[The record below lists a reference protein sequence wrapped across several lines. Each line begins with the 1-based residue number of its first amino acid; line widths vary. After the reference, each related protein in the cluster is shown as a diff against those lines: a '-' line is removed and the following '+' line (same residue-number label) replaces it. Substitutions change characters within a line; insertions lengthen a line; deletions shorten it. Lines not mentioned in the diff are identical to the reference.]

1 MKKTF
6 VVVALAAIICIVAVF
21 AHNTT
26 SAAPNSKAFVGAWER
41 FSSKTATGEPAEE
54 RLVRSFLIF
63 SADGHYSQT
72 VLPAGREKL
81 DKPLPEITK
90 EELLN
95 RFTGVLATYGSY
107 AIAENKLTRKIMTAT
122 SPNVEGTEF
131 SQAFRF
137 EGEVL
142 ILSSTTV
149 GSKGEARFRRV
160 K

>member
-21 AHNTT
+21 ARNTT
-26 SAAPNSKAFVGAWER
+26 SAAPNSKAFVGTWER
-41 FSSKTATGEPAEE
+41 FSSKTATGEPSEE

-72 VLPAGREKL
+72 ILPAGREKV
-81 DKPLPEITK
+81 DKPLKEMTR

-95 RFTGVLATYGSY
+95 RFDGVNAFYGSY
-107 AIAENKLTRKIMTAT
+107 TIAGNKLTRKLIT
-122 SPNVEGTEF
+122 STNPNVEGIDFVQTC
-131 SQAFRF
+131 RF
-137 EGEVL
+137 EGDAL
-142 ILSSTTV
+142 ILASTAE
-149 GSKGEARFRRV
+149 GNKAEARFRRV